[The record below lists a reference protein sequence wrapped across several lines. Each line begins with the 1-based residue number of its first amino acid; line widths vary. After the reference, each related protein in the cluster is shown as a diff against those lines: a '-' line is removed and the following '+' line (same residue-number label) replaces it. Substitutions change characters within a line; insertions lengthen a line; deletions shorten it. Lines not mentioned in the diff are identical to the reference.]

1 MLRVNWKEYT
11 LENKKISVI
20 MGIYN
25 CEKTFAEALEC
36 IITQTYEN
44 WEIIMCDDGSSDGT
58 VKVAKE
64 YIEKYPDRIFLL
76 RNKKNI
82 GLNKTL
88 NKCLKV
94 AKGDYVARMDGDDL
108 CSKNRFEKEVE
119 ILNKCPEIAIVST
132 DMEFFDENGVWG
144 KTHVIKY
151 PQKKDFVK
159 ATQFC
164 HAACMVRREAYQAV
178 DGYSIAKNL
187 LRVEDYHLWVKMYA
201 KGYRGVNIQETLYSM
216 RDDRNAQSRRKF
228 KYRLNE
234 AYVKFY
240 AVNVLGLPQKNYIFC
255 LRPIIIGLLPKR
267 IYKVLHRSNR

>member
-25 CEKTFAEALEC
+25 CEKTLAEALEC

-255 LRPIIIGLLPKR
+255 LRPIIIGLLLKR